1 MLNACKDILLDTR
14 VVTLLA
20 EDSFR
25 ENIVDCIDDDT
36 VAIVLC
42 VTVEFVGVSLEPLI
56 NVS

>member
-25 ENIVDCIDDDT
+25 ENIVDC
-36 VAIVLC
+36 
-42 VTVEFVGVSLEPLI
+42 TVEFVGVSLEPLI